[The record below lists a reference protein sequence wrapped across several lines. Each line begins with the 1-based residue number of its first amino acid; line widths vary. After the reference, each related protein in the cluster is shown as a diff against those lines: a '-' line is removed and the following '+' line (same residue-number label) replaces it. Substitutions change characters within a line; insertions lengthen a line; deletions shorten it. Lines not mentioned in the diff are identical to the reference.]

1 MVDALTTNFTSF
13 CREQDHFKFL
23 VREALPGLLGAGR
36 KDFGVWSAACATGEE
51 PYSLACYLAHFYPMA
66 AGWDWRILATDISTK
81 ALAKAKAGIYAM
93 DRIEQVSTGG
103 KEALK
108 TVLTKLPADMPPIV
122 ILQHIPAYF
131 SKAFADRLHGLCQL
145 EVREAVQ
152 GDRLRPGLALV
163 APGGFHMVMQWS
175 GSGYG
180 VRLN

>member
-1 MVDALTTNFTSF
+1 
-13 CREQDHFKFL
+13 
-23 VREALPGLLGAGR
+23 
-36 KDFGVWSAACATGEE
+36 
-51 PYSLACYLAHFYPMA
+51 MA

-103 KEALK
+103 KEALN

-122 ILQHIPAYF
+122 ILQHIQAYF